1 MKGMKQKIR
10 IAALLLLCTCICG
23 CMPTAYD
30 AEEKTSETQQGIA
43 LAQEWLDQNQ
53 PNATIIKSSF
63 ETSDVRNDSSPKLQ
77 LTDWV
82 IGEYKNGGRQKI
94 AVNLKTNEIYTSEEV
109 WTLTGR
115 SQDLIGDLCGLDA
128 NTYTS
133 EVNIS
138 KEVPSIAG
146 DDSYPPITLYGMLPA
161 GDVVDD
167 AYIEDFRA
175 KGEYL
180 ICYLVWVKDDV
191 DASLFEGKDYSAL
204 GSNAYF
210 QVTKEGGEAV
220 IFTYSTDTE

>member
-1 MKGMKQKIR
+1 MKKR
-10 IAALLLLCTCICG
+10 ILVALLPALLGCFLLCG
-23 CMPTAYD
+23 CMPTDYD
-30 AEEKTSETQQGIA
+30 ASEKNSETDRGIA
-43 LAQEWLDQNQ
+43 IAKEWLAQNEPD
-53 PNATIIKSSF
+53 AMIIESSF
-63 ETSDVRNDSSPKLQ
+63 ETSDVRNDSSPKLR

-82 IGEYKNGGRQKI
+82 IGEYKNGGRQEI

-115 SQDLIGDLCGLDA
+115 SQDLIEDLCGLDA

-146 DDSYPPITLYGMLPA
+146 DDSYPPITLYDMLPA

-191 DASLFEGKDYSAL
+191 DASLFEGKDYSVL

-210 QVTKEGGEAV
+210 QVTKEGDEAV
-220 IFTYSTDTE
+220 IFTYSTE